1 MDRQQLIET
10 LEAAGVS
17 CGPINNIS
25 EVFADRHV
33 QARGARIDQW
43 RKDGSK
49 ISTTAFAAKLSLTP
63 AQYRA
68 VPPRLGEHSD
78 QIIIRY
84 GLAIPRMV

>member
-1 MDRQQLIET
+1 ME
-10 LEAAGVS
+10 AGVS

-49 ISTTAFAAKLSLTP
+49 ILTTASPLNLSTP
-63 AQYRA
+63 AQYRL
-68 VPPRLGEHSD
+68 RCRGFGEHSD
-78 QIIIRY
+78 QVIAEWADMSPEEIATLRN
-84 GLAIPRMV
+84 AKVV